1 MSETVTRVTRAP
13 GLRCGPLAGWTER
26 LDPTGS
32 LGRVPG
38 RRTAR
43 TTAAAVLAFVAADSL
58 HTSSTP
64 VLAPLTALL
73 VARLTTYET
82 VTSSVDRVVSVVA
95 GVVVAVA
102 LTSVVG
108 LTWWSLGAAIG
119 LSLVLAQLLRLGAN
133 RLEVPISAMIVLA
146 VGGDEHQ
153 AVGRVVETL
162 VGAAVGVGVSLVVA
176 PPLQVRPAA
185 DALRELAGGLAGV
198 LRGLAA
204 DLRGD
209 WDRAAADR
217 WLDQAR
223 ALGPAVA
230 HADRALA
237 QAEQSARLHPRGGV
251 ARQASPRLRTG
262 LSGLEH
268 GYVALRSL
276 CRALLDRTYWVP
288 EPGQAYDPRA
298 REALA
303 LALEEAAD
311 AVTAVGAH
319 AAGTPGDGAEE
330 ALQARRVS
338 LRLRR
343 DQLSALLHVDPVHD
357 EAAWQQ
363 HGALL
368 ASVDRLR
375 VEIDA
380 AAAVPPAGPGPLH
393 GRQALRRALV
403 PASRSTS

>member
-1 MSETVTRVTRAP
+1 MSETSTRATGQLP
-13 GLRCGPLAGWTER
+13 GPLARWTER

-43 TTAAAVLAFVAADSL
+43 TTAAAVLAFVVADAL
-58 HTSSTP
+58 HTSPQP

-95 GVVVAVA
+95 GVVVAVTLA
-102 LTSVVG
+102 SVVG
-108 LTWWSLGAAIG
+108 LTWWSLGAAIA
-119 LSLVLAQLLRLGAN
+119 LSLVLGQLLRLGSN
-133 RLEVPISAMIVLA
+133 RLEVAISAMIVLA
-146 VGGDEHQ
+146 VGGNEHQ

-185 DALRELAGGLAGV
+185 EALTDLSGGLAEV
-198 LRGLAA
+198 LRGLAT
-204 DLRGD
+204 DLRAD
-209 WDRAAADR
+209 WDRVAADR
-217 WLDQAR
+217 WLDRAR
-223 ALGPAVA
+223 ALGPAVGR
-230 HADRALA
+230 ADRALD

-251 ARQASPRLRTG
+251 ARSASPRLRTG

-288 EPGQAYDPRA
+288 EQGQAYDPRA

-303 LALEEAAD
+303 LVLEEAAD
-311 AVTAVGAH
+311 AVTAVGAY
-319 AAGTPGDGAEE
+319 AAGAPGDGADE

-343 DQLSALLHVDPVHD
+343 DELSALLHVDPVHD

-368 ASVDRLR
+368 ASIDRLR

-380 AAAVPPAGPGPLH
+380 AAAAPPVDAGPLH